1 MLVIETHGDPEKTE
15 GTAQLISALSE
26 IGKLPHFC
34 DEVEERGLAWHAIC
48 GFEDDLLAFEIEK
61 KNRWCGSTEGWYIVV
76 GLLAAPEGAP
86 NVPNVPQFVDWG
98 KVKAWLEYNGVFI
111 TVEPGY
117 GVHVWDGEIF
127 EETFEPEVFVRAAF
141 ADARCEA
148 RDE

>member
-1 MLVIETHGDPEKTE
+1 V
-15 GTAQLISALSE
+15 
-26 IGKLPHFC
+26 
-34 DEVEERGLAWHAIC
+34 
-48 GFEDDLLAFEIEK
+48 
-61 KNRWCGSTEGWYIVV
+61 
-76 GLLAAPEGAP
+76 PEGAP
-86 NVPNVPQFVDWG
+86 NVPNVPDWG

-117 GVHVWDGEIF
+117 GVHVWDGETF